1 MYEVT
6 ESMPAHARIVLQQ
19 PDEGWSRAFYDR
31 QIEQYTRDRGAPG
44 SSAFLL
50 MLALDPPPGGGLKRD
65 WAASNVKLKC
75 PSAARGVPV
84 HLSVSEEHPEVG
96 DVRTARLAGSD

>member
-31 QIEQYTRDRGAPG
+31 QIEQYTRDRGAPPHTITLHPDTLTALGFEG
-44 SSAFLL
+44 SWEAGTTDEESRGPVLVTSSDYA
-50 MLALDPPPGGGLKRD
+50 RD
-65 WAASNVKLKC
+65 RITLF
-75 PSAARGVPV
+75 
-84 HLSVSEEHPEVG
+84 E
-96 DVRTARLAGSD
+96 